1 VVEARACRYPSGS
14 AGHWLAAADAYRRA
28 IAGGLSMPQVQRNLA
43 TALHHLG
50 NEHSAAGRKEEAIA
64 LLREALVLA
73 PGDELILS
81 DLGAVLSDVGD
92 LAGARESLEAAL
104 ATKPGLPLALNNLG
118 LVLHEEGRIDEATRA
133 FESALAGQPDYP
145 RAAYNLALMRLGA
158 ARFEEGWRLYDARFR
173 AVPPQ
178 SVWREF
184 SLPRFSAADFGAGHR
199 VAIWREQGIGDQI
212 LYATT
217 LVDLEA
223 RGERFDLEFD
233 ARLVPALRRTHPAWS
248 VVTPEE
254 APRAFAACD
263 RHAPLADMA
272 GFLRPDEARFSR
284 QPRAFLRAD
293 AGRAAQYR
301 ALVASP
307 GRRVAGI
314 SWRSFQ
320 GRDRARLEATKSAPL
335 AAFALLAARKDLRL
349 LDLQYGDTAAERAA
363 FGAELVRID
372 GLDLFEDLDGVLAA
386 IDACDVVVTTSSV
399 TAHLAGASGKE
410 TYLVYLRG
418 IAPFHYWATDAA
430 GRCRWYPSVRI
441 VTGANVDSWARAIE
455 LVDGLLG

>member
-1 VVEARACRYPSGS
+1 
-14 AGHWLAAADAYRRA
+14 
-28 IAGGLSMPQVQRNLA
+28 
-43 TALHHLG
+43 
-50 NEHSAAGRKEEAIA
+50 
-64 LLREALVLA
+64 
-73 PGDELILS
+73 
-81 DLGAVLSDVGD
+81 
-92 LAGARESLEAAL
+92 
-104 ATKPGLPLALNNLG
+104 
-118 LVLHEEGRIDEATRA
+118 
-133 FESALAGQPDYP
+133 
-145 RAAYNLALMRLGA
+145 MR
-158 ARFEEGWRLYDARFR
+158 
-173 AVPPQ
+173 
-178 SVWREF
+178 
-184 SLPRFSAADFGAGHR
+184 
-199 VAIWREQGIGDQI
+199 
-212 LYATT
+212 
-217 LVDLEA
+217 
-223 RGERFDLEFD
+223 
-233 ARLVPALRRTHPAWS
+233 
-248 VVTPEE
+248 
-254 APRAFAACD
+254 
-263 RHAPLADMA
+263 
-272 GFLRPDEARFSR
+272 
-284 QPRAFLRAD
+284 RAD

-372 GLDLFEDLDGVLAA
+372 GLDCFEDLDGVLAA